1 MIRISQ
7 AGACPRRIQ
16 LEAWGIE
23 GEPPW
28 EGSER
33 AFAEGNLH
41 EADILRWAAE
51 NLPNGPYAVFGQQ
64 TKVSIEHKGK
74 EVLKGHID
82 GLAIPIAKIELLI
95 QNGNRVFQRVDIEGN
110 IILEKNAKD
119 EIILLEAKTLA
130 NRGFQELREKGVKE
144 AHSQYYTQV
153 QLYLH
158 ALGLDKAY
166 LVARNKETPKTRLW
180 DHYYELIEYDKSFA
194 EAEIERLAEL
204 NEKIENHIEIDP
216 PFHPDTHWQCRRPW
230 CPYTS
235 LCYPNWHKQKA
246 EAIVREDLLD
256 IIEEYNE
263 ISEEIKQLEERQKEL
278 KEQLFASAQEQPI
291 QAGNWIVRVE
301 ERRQERF
308 DTKLARKELPQ
319 ELLQKLLKISTYQVL
334 KIKEV

>member
-16 LEAWGIE
+16 LEAWGVE
-23 GEPPW
+23 GEPLW

-51 NLPNGPYAVFGQQ
+51 NLPGPYAVFGQQ
-64 TKVSIEHKGK
+64 TEVSIVKDKK
-74 EVLKGHID
+74 EILRGHID
-82 GLAIPIAKIELLI
+82 GLAIPIAK
-95 QNGNRVFQRVDIEGN
+95 RVDLEGN
-110 IILEKNAKD
+110 TIAEYKGAKD
-119 EIILLEAKTLA
+119 EVILLEAKTLA

-144 AHSQYYTQV
+144 AHPQYYTQV

-180 DHYYELIEYDKSFA
+180 DHYYELIEYDKDFV
-194 EAEIERLAEL
+194 EAEIERLVEL
-204 NEKIENHIEIDP
+204 NKKIENHIEIDP
-216 PFHPDTHWQCRRPW
+216 PFSPEKNWQCRRPW
-230 CPYTS
+230 CPYS
-235 LCYPNWHKQKA
+235 KLCHPEYYQQKKREEVITKEELA
-246 EAIVREDLLD
+246 NIVA
-256 IIEEYNE
+256 EYNE
-263 ISEEIKQLEERQKEL
+263 LSEKIKQLEEKQKEL
-278 KEQLFASAQEQPI
+278 KEQLLVAAQEKPV
-291 QAGNWIVRVE
+291 QAGQWLIKVE

-319 ELLQKLLKISTYQVL
+319 ELLQKLIKVSTYQVL
-334 KIKEV
+334 KIEEV

>member
-23 GEPPW
+23 GEPLW

-41 EADILRWAAE
+41 EKDILRWAAE
-51 NLPNGPYAVFGQQ
+51 NLPGAPYTVFASQQ
-64 TKVSIEHKGK
+64 EVNIAKDGK
-74 EVLKGHID
+74 IILIGHID
-82 GLAIPIAKIELLI
+82 GLAVTE
-95 QNGNRVFQRVDIEGN
+95 NRE
-110 IILEKNAKD
+110 E
-119 EIILLEAKTLA
+119 EIHIVLLEAKTLA

-144 AHSQYYTQV
+144 AHPQYYVQV

-158 ALGLDKAY
+158 ALGLNKAY
-166 LVARNKETPKTRLW
+166 LIARNKETPKTRLW
-180 DHYYELIEYDKSFA
+180 DHYYEEIHYDKDFV

-204 NEKIENHIEIDP
+204 NEQIENHIEIDP

-235 LCYPNWHKQKA
+235 LCYPNWHKHKA

-278 KEQLFASAQEQPI
+278 KEQLFASAQEKPV
-291 QAGNWIVRVE
+291 QAGQWLIKVE

-308 DTKLARKELPQ
+308 DTKLAHKELPQ
-319 ELLQKLLKISTYQVL
+319 ELLQKLLKVSTYQVL
-334 KIKEV
+334 KIEEV

>member
-7 AGACPRRIQ
+7 AGACPRRIE
-16 LEAWGIE
+16 LEAWGVE
-23 GEPPW
+23 GEPLW

-51 NLPNGPYAVFGQQ
+51 NLPNGPYSIFGQQ
-64 TKVSIEHKGK
+64 TEVSIEYKDK
-74 EVLKGHID
+74 ELLKGHID
-82 GLAIPIAKIELLI
+82 GLAIPVAK
-95 QNGNRVFQRVDIEGN
+95 RVDLEGN
-110 IILEKNAKD
+110 TVAEYKNVKD
-119 EIILLEAKTLA
+119 ELILLEAKTLA

-144 AHSQYYTQV
+144 AHPQYYTQV

-166 LVARNKETPKTRLW
+166 LVARNKETPKNRMW
-180 DHYYELIEYDKSFA
+180 DHYFEPIEYDEDFV
-194 EAEIERLAEL
+194 EAEIERLAIL
-204 NEKIENHIEIDP
+204 NEKIENHIEIEP
-216 PFHPDTHWQCRRPW
+216 PLHPDTHWQCRRPW

-278 KEQLFASAQEQPI
+278 KEQLLASAQEKPV
-291 QAGNWIVRVE
+291 QAGNWIVQVV

-334 KIKEV
+334 KIEEV

>member
-7 AGACPRRIQ
+7 AGACPRRVE
-16 LEAWGIE
+16 LEAWGVE
-23 GEPPW
+23 GEPLW

-51 NLPNGPYAVFGQQ
+51 NLPNGPYSIFGQQ
-64 TKVSIEHKGK
+64 TEVSIEYKDK
-74 EVLKGHID
+74 ELLKGHID
-82 GLAIPIAKIELLI
+82 GLAIPVAK
-95 QNGNRVFQRVDIEGN
+95 RVDLEGN
-110 IILEKNAKD
+110 TVAEYKNVKD
-119 EIILLEAKTLA
+119 ELILLEAKTLA

-144 AHSQYYTQV
+144 AHPQYYTQV

-180 DHYYELIEYDKSFA
+180 DHYYELIEYDKDFV

-204 NEKIENHIEIDP
+204 NEKIENHIEINT
-216 PFHPDTHWQCRRPW
+216 PFNPEEHWQCRRPW
-230 CPYTS
+230 CPYS
-235 LCYPNWHKQKA
+235 KLCHPEYYQQKKK
-246 EAIVREDLLD
+246 EEVLTREVLTRDELTD
-256 IIEEYNE
+256 IIAEYNE
-263 ISEEIKQLEERQKEL
+263 ITEEIKQLEERQKEL
-278 KEQLFASAQEQPI
+278 KEQLLASAQEKPV
-291 QAGNWIVRVE
+291 QAGNWIVQVV

-308 DTKLARKELPQ
+308 DTKLARQELPQ

-334 KIKEV
+334 KIEEV

>member
-16 LEAWGIE
+16 LEAWGVE
-23 GEPPW
+23 GEPLW

-41 EADILRWAAE
+41 EADILRWASK
-51 NLPNGPYAVFGQQ
+51 NLPGGPYKLFKTGDEQIEVKIYKNDRVILTGHPDGIAVPEETG
-64 TKVSIEHKGK
+64 IE
-74 EVLKGHID
+74 EY
-82 GLAIPIAKIELLI
+82 A
-95 QNGNRVFQRVDIEGN
+95 
-110 IILEKNAKD
+110 
-119 EIILLEAKTLA
+119 EIFLNPENKKYAVLLEAKTLA
-130 NRGFQELREKGVKE
+130 NRAFQEIRQKGVKE
-144 AHSQYYTQV
+144 AHPQYYTQV
-153 QLYLH
+153 QLYLN
-158 ALGLDKAY
+158 ALKLDKAY
-166 LVARNKETPKTRLW
+166 LVARNKETPKTRMW
-180 DHYYELIEYDKSFA
+180 DHYYEEIQYDKDFV

-204 NEKIENHIEIDP
+204 NEQIENHIEIDP

-278 KEQLFASAQEQPI
+278 KEQLFASAQEKPV
-291 QAGNWIVRVE
+291 QAGQWLIKVE

-308 DTKLARKELPQ
+308 DTKLARQELPQ

-334 KIKEV
+334 KIEEV

>member
-16 LEAWGIE
+16 LEAWGVE
-23 GEPPW
+23 GEPLW

-41 EADILRWAAE
+41 EADILRWATE
-51 NLPNGPYAVFGQQ
+51 NLPGAPYAVFGQQ
-64 TKVSIEHKGK
+64 TEVSIEHKGK

-82 GLAIPIAKIELLI
+82 GLAIPIAK
-95 QNGNRVFQRVDIEGN
+95 RVDIEGN
-110 IILEKNAKD
+110 TILEKNAKD

-130 NRGFQELREKGVKE
+130 NRGFQELRGKGVRE
-144 AHSQYYTQV
+144 AHPQYYTQI

-158 ALGLDKAY
+158 ALGLDSAY

-180 DHYYELIEYDKSFA
+180 DHYYELIEYDKDFV

-204 NEKIENHIEIDP
+204 NEQIENHIEIDP

-278 KEQLFASAQEQPI
+278 KEQLFASAQEKPV
-291 QAGNWIVRVE
+291 QAGQWLIKVE

-319 ELLQKLLKISTYQVL
+319 ELLQKLLKVSTYQVL
-334 KIKEV
+334 KIEEV

>member
-7 AGACPRRIQ
+7 AGACPRRVE
-16 LEAWGIE
+16 LEAWGVE
-23 GEPPW
+23 GEPLW

-41 EADILRWAAE
+41 ETDILRWAAE
-51 NLPNGPYAVFGQQ
+51 NLPGAPYAVFGQQ
-64 TKVSIEHKGK
+64 TEVSIVKDKK
-74 EVLKGHID
+74 EILRGHID
-82 GLAIPIAKIELLI
+82 GLAIPIAKRADL
-95 QNGNRVFQRVDIEGN
+95 EGN
-110 IILEKNAKD
+110 TIAEYKDAKD

-144 AHSQYYTQV
+144 AHPQYYTQV

-166 LVARNKETPKTRLW
+166 LIARNKETPKTRLW
-180 DHYYELIEYDKSFA
+180 DHYYELIEYDKDFV

-204 NEKIENHIEIDP
+204 NEQIENHIEIDP

-230 CPYTS
+230 CPYTHI
-235 LCYPNWHKQKA
+235 CHPNWRKKEVQA
-246 EAIVREDLLD
+246 VEREDLLG

-263 ISEEIKQLEERQKEL
+263 IGEQIKEL
-278 KEQLFASAQEQPI
+278 EARREELKQQLLATAEQQPV
-291 QAGNWIVRVE
+291 QAGSWLVQVV

-308 DTKLARKELPQ
+308 DTKLARKELPADV
-319 ELLQKLLKISTYQVL
+319 LSKLLKVNTYKVL
-334 KIKEV
+334 EIEEV

>member
-7 AGACPRRIQ
+7 AGACPRRVE
-16 LEAWGIE
+16 LEAWGVE
-23 GEPPW
+23 GEPLW

-41 EADILRWAAE
+41 ETDILRWAAE
-51 NLPNGPYAVFGQQ
+51 NLPGAPYAVFGQQ
-64 TKVSIEHKGK
+64 TEVSIVKDKK
-74 EVLKGHID
+74 EILRGHID
-82 GLAIPIAKIELLI
+82 GLAIPIAKRADL
-95 QNGNRVFQRVDIEGN
+95 EGN
-110 IILEKNAKD
+110 TIAEYKDAKD

-144 AHSQYYTQV
+144 AHPQYYTQV
-153 QLYLH
+153 QLYLN
-158 ALGLDKAY
+158 ALKLDKAY
-166 LVARNKETPKTRLW
+166 LVARNKETPKTRMW
-180 DHYYELIEYDKSFA
+180 DHYYEEIQYDKDFV

-204 NEKIENHIEIDP
+204 NEQIENHIEIDP

-278 KEQLFASAQEQPI
+278 KEQLFASAQEKPV
-291 QAGNWIVRVE
+291 QAGQWLIKVE

-319 ELLQKLLKISTYQVL
+319 ELLQKLLKVSTYQVL
-334 KIKEV
+334 KIEEV

>member
-7 AGACPRRIQ
+7 AGACPRRIE
-16 LEAWGIE
+16 LEAWGVE
-23 GEPPW
+23 GEPLW

-33 AFAEGNLH
+33 AFTEGNLH

-51 NLPNGPYAVFGQQ
+51 NLPNGPYSIFGQQ
-64 TKVSIEHKGK
+64 TEVSIEYKDK
-74 EVLKGHID
+74 ELLKGHID
-82 GLAIPIAKIELLI
+82 GLAIPVAK
-95 QNGNRVFQRVDIEGN
+95 RVDLEGN
-110 IILEKNAKD
+110 TVAEYKNVKD
-119 EIILLEAKTLA
+119 ELILLEAKTLA

-144 AHSQYYTQV
+144 AHPQYYTQV

-166 LVARNKETPKTRLW
+166 LVARNKETPKNRMW
-180 DHYYELIEYDKSFA
+180 DHYFEPIEYDEDFV
-194 EAEIERLAEL
+194 EAEIERLAIL
-204 NEKIENHIEIDP
+204 NEKIENHIEIEP
-216 PFHPDTHWQCRRPW
+216 PLHPDTHWQCRRPW

-278 KEQLFASAQEQPI
+278 KEQLLASAQEKPV
-291 QAGNWIVRVE
+291 QAGNWIVQVV

-334 KIKEV
+334 KIEEV

>member
-16 LEAWGIE
+16 LEAWGVE
-23 GEPPW
+23 GEPLW

-41 EADILRWAAE
+41 EADILRWATE
-51 NLPNGPYAVFGQQ
+51 NLPGAPYAVFGQQ
-64 TKVSIEHKGK
+64 TEVSIEHKGK

-82 GLAIPIAKIELLI
+82 GLAIPIAK
-95 QNGNRVFQRVDIEGN
+95 RVDIEGN
-110 IILEKNAKD
+110 TILEKNAKD

-130 NRGFQELREKGVKE
+130 NRGFQELRGKGVRE
-144 AHSQYYTQV
+144 AHPQYYTQI

-158 ALGLDKAY
+158 ALGLDRAY

-180 DHYYELIEYDKSFA
+180 DHYYELIEYDKDFV
-194 EAEIERLAEL
+194 EAEIERLVEL

-278 KEQLFASAQEQPI
+278 KEQLFASAQEKPV
-291 QAGNWIVRVE
+291 QAGQWLIKVE

-319 ELLQKLLKISTYQVL
+319 ELLQKLLKVSTYQVL
-334 KIKEV
+334 KIEEV

>member
-1 MIRISQ
+1 V
-7 AGACPRRIQ
+7 
-16 LEAWGIE
+16 E
-23 GEPPW
+23 GEPLW

-51 NLPNGPYAVFGQQ
+51 NLPNGPYSIFGQQ
-64 TKVSIEHKGK
+64 TEVSIEYKDK
-74 EVLKGHID
+74 ELLKGHID
-82 GLAIPIAKIELLI
+82 GLAIPVAK
-95 QNGNRVFQRVDIEGN
+95 RVDLEGN
-110 IILEKNAKD
+110 TVAEYKNVKD
-119 EIILLEAKTLA
+119 ELILLEAKTLA

-144 AHSQYYTQV
+144 AHPQYYTQV

-166 LVARNKETPKTRLW
+166 LVARNKETPKNRMW
-180 DHYYELIEYDKSFA
+180 DHYFEPIEYDEDFV
-194 EAEIERLAEL
+194 EAEIERLAIL
-204 NEKIENHIEIDP
+204 NEKIENHIEIEP
-216 PFHPDTHWQCRRPW
+216 PLHPDTHWQCRRPW

-278 KEQLFASAQEQPI
+278 KEQLLASAQEKPV
-291 QAGNWIVRVE
+291 QAGNWIVQVV

-334 KIKEV
+334 KIEEV

>member
-16 LEAWGIE
+16 LEAWGVE
-23 GEPPW
+23 GEPLW

-41 EADILRWAAE
+41 ETDILRWSSE

-64 TKVSIEHKGK
+64 TEVSIVKDGK
-74 EVLKGHID
+74 EILRGHID
-82 GLAIPIAKIELLI
+82 GLAIPIAKRADL
-95 QNGNRVFQRVDIEGN
+95 EGN
-110 IILEKNAKD
+110 TIAEYKDAKD

-144 AHSQYYTQV
+144 AHPQYYTQV

-166 LVARNKETPKTRLW
+166 LIARNKETPKTRLW
-180 DHYYELIEYDKSFA
+180 DHYYELIEYDKDFV

-204 NEKIENHIEIDP
+204 NEQIENHIEIDP

-278 KEQLFASAQEQPI
+278 KEQLFASAQEKPV
-291 QAGNWIVRVE
+291 QAGQWLIKVE

-319 ELLQKLLKISTYQVL
+319 ELLQKLLKVSTYQVL
-334 KIKEV
+334 KIEEV

>member
-7 AGACPRRIQ
+7 AGACPRRVE
-16 LEAWGIE
+16 LEAWGVE
-23 GEPPW
+23 GEPLW

-41 EADILRWAAE
+41 ETDILRWAIG
-51 NLPNGPYAVFGQQ
+51 NLPGAPYSLFGQQ
-64 TKVSIEHKGK
+64 QEVYIWKDNK
-74 EVLKGHID
+74 EILRGHID
-82 GLAIPIAKIELLI
+82 GLAIPVAKRIE
-95 QNGNRVFQRVDIEGN
+95 NGEVTLDRETD
-110 IILEKNAKD
+110 D

-144 AHSQYYTQV
+144 AHPQYYTQV

-180 DHYYELIEYDKSFA
+180 DHYYELIEYDKDFA

-204 NEKIENHIEIDP
+204 NKKIENHIEIDP
-216 PFHPDTHWQCRRPW
+216 PFSPEENWQCRRPW
-230 CPYTS
+230 CPYAK
-235 LCYPNWHKQKA
+235 LCHPEYYQQKKKEEVLTKDELA
-246 EAIVREDLLD
+246 D
-256 IIEEYNE
+256 IIAEYNE
-263 ISEEIKQLEERQKEL
+263 LSEEIKQLEERKKEL
-278 KEQLFASAQEQPI
+278 KEQLLAAAQEKPV
-291 QAGNWIVRVE
+291 QAGNWVVRIE

-334 KIKEV
+334 KIEEV